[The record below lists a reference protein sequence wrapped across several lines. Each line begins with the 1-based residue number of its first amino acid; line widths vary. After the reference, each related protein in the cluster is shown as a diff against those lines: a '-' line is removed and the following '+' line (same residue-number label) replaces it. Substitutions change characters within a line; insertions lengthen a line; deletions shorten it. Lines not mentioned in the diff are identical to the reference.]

1 MNEIQSTLLSLL
13 PPKRKTTISGWNS
26 FDAPCCHNRGET
38 RDKHQ
43 RGGIRIDNDGFVF
56 HCFNCSFA
64 AGWTPGK
71 LLSKNTKDLFKWLG
85 LNDLDI
91 GKLNLL
97 ALKIKDDQ
105 PILKKVLSFE
115 LLERPLP
122 ADCLSIDT
130 WIAEGCQDPELLDVI
145 SYLVDD
151 RKVGWSWYNWHWSSA
166 PGYRDRIIIPFY
178 QDGKIVGYTG
188 RKIKP
193 GKPKYLTDSQSGYV
207 FNIDRQDRDREFVI
221 VVEGQFDAIAIDG
234 VAIMT
239 NDPNDAQVTR
249 INSLGREVIVVP
261 DKDKPGAKMVKSA
274 IDNKWSASL
283 PPWEDDIKDVA
294 DAVKKYGRLYVLTT
308 ILHYKVS
315 GEINLHLLK
324 KKLEAITN
332 E

>member
-13 PPKRKTTISGWNS
+13 PPKRKSTISGWSS

-43 RGGIRIDNDGFVF
+43 RGGIRVENDGFVF
-56 HCFNCSFA
+56 HCFNCNFA

-85 LNDLDI
+85 LNEFDV

-105 PILKKVLSFE
+105 PVLKKALNFE
-115 LLERPLP
+115 LVERPLP
-122 ADCLSIDT
+122 DDCLPIDT
-130 WIAEGCQDPELLDVI
+130 WIAEGSQDADLLDVI
-145 SYLVDD
+145 SYLVDE
-151 RKVGWSWYNWHWSSA
+151 RKVGWSWYNWHWSAA
-166 PGYRDRIIIPFY
+166 PGYRDRVIIPFY
-178 QDGKIVGYTG
+178 QDGKVVGYTG

-207 FNIDRQDRDREFVI
+207 FNIDQQHRNREYVI

-239 NDPNDAQVTR
+239 NDPNDAQVAR

-261 DKDKPGAKMVKSA
+261 DKDRPGAGLVKSA
-274 IDNKWSASL
+274 INNKWSASL

-294 DAVKKYGRLYVLTT
+294 DAVKRYGRLYVLTT
-308 ILHYKVS
+308 ILHYKVT

-324 KKLEAITN
+324 KKLEAINN